1 MEEAE
6 EEALRLALEASLQI
20 AEAEGKGGEE
30 VKREEGK
37 ERLEEGGGPLESQR
51 GQ

>member
-1 MEEAE
+1 M
-6 EEALRLALEASLQI
+6 ALEASLQI
-20 AEAEGKGGEE
+20 AEAEGKGVEE

-37 ERLEEGGGPLESQR
+37 EPVRGFEEGEGPLESQR